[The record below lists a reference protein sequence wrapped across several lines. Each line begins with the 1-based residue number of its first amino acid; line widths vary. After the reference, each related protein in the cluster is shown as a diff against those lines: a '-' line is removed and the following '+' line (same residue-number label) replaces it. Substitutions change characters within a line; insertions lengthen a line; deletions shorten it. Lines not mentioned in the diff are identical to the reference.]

1 MEIRKKKMEGGGRT
15 EDKYDTKKAEIP
27 LRDADATLHT
37 HTLANRSF
45 TDTTMSETSPTPQRF
60 GQIIRLRRECVDEYV
75 RIHNPIPA
83 EIRACIERCNM
94 HDYSIFYDDGTGL
107 LFASFKYS
115 GQDMGQDMQRMRE
128 DEATQAWWRK
138 TDAMQES
145 LSEGSRGSTDEER
158 PWWKPCR
165 EVFRLELSKNA
176 SPPSMRRRI
185 ERTAS

>member
-1 MEIRKKKMEGGGRT
+1 MEGGGRT